1 MRISSRVLALL
12 VIAAAVVWAAGLVF
26 VPQAQQNSL
35 FYIYGND
42 LMGDY
47 GIPRTC
53 ATASD
58 PYKAETIEV
67 KDRCYPALGYVV
79 ASAFPKDTIKGG
91 IVFDV
96 VGAGLFLLAAGLM
109 MRKMG
114 AEQWLMLGAV
124 ALSAPFLYNIE
135 RANQVWL
142 AGAGVLVFLAWFES
156 ECRWKRLA
164 ALAALAFAAALKI
177 TPGIFALLLLKNRR
191 WKDFVILLVLG
202 MALLI
207 LPFFCYGG
215 FESFLEWRNVLR
227 EHAQT
232 YSIFKGWGFV
242 KFARTGLVRLCGVEM
257 EMRSALYYVTAGL
270 DVLIGLAAVWAFF
283 RSKDRRIEVWA
294 IGLALVLMPAV
305 SMYYTA
311 LYLIPAFL
319 LLANRRL
326 SLLEAGLWFL
336 LLCPLQLP
344 ASTTSLN
351 RLLANLAVM
360 VMGVKVVKF
369 GVRG

>member
-12 VIAAAVVWAAGLVF
+12 VIAAAVVWAAGLVL

-96 VGAGLFLLAAGLM
+96 VGAGLFLLAAGLL
-109 MRKMG
+109 MRRMG
-114 AEQWLMLGAV
+114 VEQWLMLGAV

-142 AGAGVLVFLAWFES
+142 AGAGVMVFLAWFES
-156 ECRWKRLA
+156 ESRWK
-164 ALAALAFAAALKI
+164 
-177 TPGIFALLLLKNRR
+177 
-191 WKDFVILLVLG
+191 
-202 MALLI
+202 
-207 LPFFCYGG
+207 
-215 FESFLEWRNVLR
+215 
-227 EHAQT
+227 
-232 YSIFKGWGFV
+232 
-242 KFARTGLVRLCGVEM
+242 
-257 EMRSALYYVTAGL
+257 
-270 DVLIGLAAVWAFF
+270 
-283 RSKDRRIEVWA
+283 
-294 IGLALVLMPAV
+294 
-305 SMYYTA
+305 
-311 LYLIPAFL
+311 
-319 LLANRRL
+319 
-326 SLLEAGLWFL
+326 
-336 LLCPLQLP
+336 
-344 ASTTSLN
+344 
-351 RLLANLAVM
+351 
-360 VMGVKVVKF
+360 
-369 GVRG
+369 